1 MADIAIARDCPTPVS
16 SARVSTR
23 RNRLNGKENPVAEQS
38 SSTVMLRALVMLA
51 CLVAIPL
58 AAIFGT
64 SMPEIARKFLVA
76 NGPEQPSSSDGPD
89 RHDSQF
95 EPMSQANA
103 ASTLPASVDLPTT
116 ATDWQTRPTVPDYGP
131 DRSANPPRS
140 AVISASYETVGH
152 ASKPPGTTD
161 WPQNAAPALLPAQQ
175 RAPSAFNQFTQIQQR
190 LRQLGATYYLL
201 ETWGSDGQSYRFY
214 CRLPIQGDRTN
225 SRYFE
230 VIDTDQLRAM
240 DRVLRQVEA
249 WRARGG

>member
-1 MADIAIARDCPTPVS
+1 M
-16 SARVSTR
+16 
-23 RNRLNGKENPVAEQS
+23 AEQS

-64 SMPEIARKFLVA
+64 SMPEIVRKLLAA
-76 NGPEQPSSSDGPD
+76 NGPAQGSSADGPD
-89 RHDSQF
+89 RYDLQF
-95 EPMSQANA
+95 EPMPQANA
-103 ASTLPASVDLPTT
+103 ASMLPAPAEGPTT
-116 ATDWQTRPTVPDYGP
+116 ATDWQTRPTLPGSQGP
-131 DRSANPPRS
+131 DRSANPPRP
-140 AVISASYETVGH
+140 AVISASYETVGPG
-152 ASKPPGTTD
+152 SQPPGTAD
-161 WPQNAAPALLPAQQ
+161 WPQNAAPALLPPQQ
-175 RAPSAFNQFTQIQQR
+175 RAPSAFDQFTQIQQR

>member
-1 MADIAIARDCPTPVS
+1 M
-16 SARVSTR
+16 
-23 RNRLNGKENPVAEQS
+23 AEQS

-64 SMPEIARKFLVA
+64 SMPEIARKLLSA
-76 NGPEQPSSSDGPD
+76 NGSAQRASADGPD

-95 EPMSQANA
+95 EPMPQVNA
-103 ASTLPASVDLPTT
+103 ASMLPTPP
-116 ATDWQTRPTVPDYGP
+116 TDGQARPMVPGSHGP
-131 DRSANPPRS
+131 NLPVNPPLS
-140 AVISASYETVGH
+140 AVVSASYETVGP
-152 ASKPPGTTD
+152 ASESPGTSD
-161 WPQNAAPALLPAQQ
+161 WRQNGAPALLPTQQ
-175 RAPSAFNQFTQIQQR
+175 RAPTAFDQFTQIQQR
-190 LRQLGATYYLL
+190 LRQLGASYYLL

-230 VIDTDQLRAM
+230 VIDSDQLRAM

>member
-1 MADIAIARDCPTPVS
+1 VP
-16 SARVSTR
+16 
-23 RNRLNGKENPVAEQS
+23 EQS

-64 SMPEIARKFLVA
+64 SMPEIARNLLTA
-76 NGPEQPSSSDGPD
+76 NGPARASSADGPGLN
-89 RHDSQF
+89 DSQL
-95 EPMSQANA
+95 EPMLQANA
-103 ASTLPASVDLPTT
+103 ASMLPAPADLPTT
-116 ATDWQTRPTVPDYGP
+116 ATDRQARPTVPGSHGP

-140 AVISASYETVGH
+140 AVISASYETAGP
-152 ASKPPGTTD
+152 ASEPPGTSD
-161 WPQNAAPALLPAQQ
+161 WPQNGAPALLPPQQ
-175 RAPSAFNQFTQIQQR
+175 RAPSAFDQFTQIQQR
-190 LRQLGATYYLL
+190 LRQLGASYYLL